1 MQLKYLLLG
10 SACALLWSQS
20 AVAQTPDWR
29 RPDTDG
35 KYYWVLVDAK
45 SIDRDTGT
53 GRIRFTYAHAGGP
66 NYRSLTPLGTS
77 RIQAA
82 FDCGTG
88 QAYTLRDNQWKAESK
103 GHLEGPIRAFV
114 CKR

>member
-1 MQLKYLLLG
+1 MRWKRWVTAMLG
-10 SACALLWSQS
+10 LMLTPAGASAQE
-20 AVAQTPDWR
+20 WR

-45 SIDRDTGT
+45 SIQRDAAT
-53 GRIRFTYAHAGGP
+53 GRTRFTYAHAGGP

-77 RIQAA
+77 RTQAA
-82 FDCGTG
+82 FDCKTG
-88 QAYTLRDNQWKAESK
+88 QYYSLSGSQWQPGSK
-103 GHLEGPIRAFV
+103 GHFDGPVRSFV